1 MCFIVRE
8 MSPYLQNLCGNTC
21 IFNLSLC
28 SQLTITDV
36 IVATRGSAVQG
47 HIVKEM
53 KKNTTLTLATCC
65 PSGLFRYLYE
75 FKETSAAFSQFFQ
88 RRSPSCSLCSILQ
101 KQYLEDHEVL
111 ILFTTSWSPLK
122 TTEKLFIA
130 TVACDPLK
138 QSCVCLTE
146 VKCEHINI

>member
-101 KQYLEDHEVL
+101 KQYLEDDEVL
-111 ILFTTSWSPLK
+111 ILFTNQLVSIKDNRKNIYSNCCLWSPK
-122 TTEKLFIA
+122 TKL
-130 TVACDPLK
+130 
-138 QSCVCLTE
+138 CLLDRG
-146 VKCEHINI
+146 

>member
-1 MCFIVRE
+1 

-53 KKNTTLTLATCC
+53 KKNTTSSSATCC

-101 KQYLEDHEVL
+101 KQYLEDDEVL
-111 ILFTTSWSPLK
+111 ILFTNQLVSIKDNRKIIYSHCGL
-122 TTEKLFIA
+122 
-130 TVACDPLK
+130 
-138 QSCVCLTE
+138 
-146 VKCEHINI
+146 

>member
-53 KKNTTLTLATCC
+53 KKNTTSSSATCC

-88 RRSPSCSLCSILQ
+88 CRSSSCSLCSILQ
-101 KQYLEDHEVL
+101 KQYLEDDEVL
-111 ILFTTSWSPLK
+111 ILFTNQLVSIKDNRKIIYSHCGL
-122 TTEKLFIA
+122 
-130 TVACDPLK
+130 
-138 QSCVCLTE
+138 
-146 VKCEHINI
+146 